1 MVIITERMQVALPQ
15 YRPSTVQHSSNT
27 VSCTSSMIHEA
38 ALLDR
43 LASDWNALGRCS
55 NALWHQQTLC
65 KCTVITTLT
74 IDVH

>member
-1 MVIITERMQVALPQ
+1 
-15 YRPSTVQHSSNT
+15 
-27 VSCTSSMIHEA
+27 MIHEA